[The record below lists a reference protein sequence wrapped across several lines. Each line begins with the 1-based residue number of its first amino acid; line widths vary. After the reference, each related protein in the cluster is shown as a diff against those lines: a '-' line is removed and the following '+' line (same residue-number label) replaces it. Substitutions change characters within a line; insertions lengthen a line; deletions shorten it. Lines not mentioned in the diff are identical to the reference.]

1 MHNYIEI
8 AKQFTQRN
16 KYADLA
22 ENYKINKQIQTNNST
37 KRNKYSEIREQL
49 NIDRYIYRYMRNNLK
64 GVLVSIKRGFTI
76 QR

>member
-49 NIDRYIYRYMRNNLK
+49 NIDRYIYRQLAET
-64 GVLVSIKRGFTI
+64 GFWKHSLTN
-76 QR
+76 QWN